1 MATEIVVVVVVVFVA
16 IVSVVIVRSVVVV
29 KFIVIVNLSNMV
41 LVKIDLYV
49 RNSFSYCRLDC
60 NVLLGWSGCNLSSG
74 PDPKQCIGGPSISSG
89 CGNIL
94 ANRQLQCTQE

>member
-49 RNSFSYCRLDC
+49 RNSFSYCRFGL
-60 NVLLGWSGCNLSSG
+60 
-74 PDPKQCIGGPSISSG
+74 
-89 CGNIL
+89 
-94 ANRQLQCTQE
+94 